1 MIKIILIAI
10 SSTIFTLDIVRR
22 HDQSDEKYIALGEE
36 FPAVCKVGING
47 GDGTLVGS
55 KWIITAA
62 HVAEGMYT
70 RTQGNLKVYFD
81 DGQVVEVEEVYVH
94 PEYDGPSGHD
104 IALLKLVSNV
114 EDISPLPLNRS
125 ILEEAK
131 EIIIVGHGYA
141 KAGDETE
148 WITDGKLRAA
158 TNRVDRI
165 YKTMLT
171 FDFDTPGDPS
181 TTELEG
187 TAGPGDSGGPMILRS
202 QNGDL
207 VIGISSAGED
217 GDNGPATYG
226 AVEYYTQVR
235 SHIRWLDWVM
245 KGKAQPI
252 ALSELKKRPDEV
264 VMTIDEGEMPEGFF
278 PALGLILYEDNNQLY
293 VAGKIDELVPEPL
306 QKITFDSETR
316 ILKLNDQK
324 ITTLNDLNKKF
335 EAISSNDTFSIELWL
350 KGEAE
355 QFKLVKR

>member
-1 MIKIILIAI
+1 MIKLTLITF
-10 SSTIFTLDIVRR
+10 SSIIFTMDIVRR
-22 HDQSDEKYIALGEE
+22 HDQSDEKYLTLGKE
-36 FPAVCKVGING
+36 FPAVCKVGIDG

-81 DGQVVEVEEVYVH
+81 DGQVAEVVEVYIH
-94 PEYDGPSGHD
+94 PEYDGPNGHD
-104 IALLKLVSNV
+104 IALLKLAGDIQN
-114 EDISPLPLNRS
+114 ISPLLLNRN
-125 ILEEAK
+125 LREEEK

-171 FDFDTPGDPS
+171 FDFDTPEDPS
-181 TTELEG
+181 STELEG
-187 TAGPGDSGGPMILRS
+187 TAGPGDSGGPMIFSLPDK
-202 QNGDL
+202 DL
-207 VIGISSAGED
+207 VVGISSAGED
-217 GDNGPATYG
+217 GENGPATYG

-235 SHIRWLDWVM
+235 SHTRWLDQVM
-245 KGKAQPI
+245 NGKVAPVT
-252 ALSELKKRPDEV
+252 LSELKKRQTEV

-293 VAGKIDELVPEPL
+293 VASKIDEMVPESFQNL
-306 QKITFDSETR
+306 TFDSETR
-316 ILKLNDQK
+316 ILKLNEQK
-324 ITTLNDLNKKF
+324 ITNLKDLKRKF
-335 EAISSNDTFSIELWL
+335 ESIPSKDTFTIELWL
-350 KGEAE
+350 KEKVQ
-355 QFKLVKR
+355 QFELVKR